1 MSAAVARST
10 RRGAGIPAPRRL
22 RYLPAEA
29 GKGPGL
35 PERNTYYIVT
45 AMLMMSIVVVYL
57 VVFRG

>member
-1 MSAAVARST
+1 
-10 RRGAGIPAPRRL
+10 
-22 RYLPAEA
+22 
-29 GKGPGL
+29 L